1 MIISFGEN
9 SKRDT
14 KKYLCS
20 TSFLWTCKRCYQFLD
35 SFLLNHQNPYFKFER
50 ADFLLPNR
58 KKTKLKIVRY
68 EKVDIGSRLPNF
80 LLYY

>member
-1 MIISFGEN
+1 MIIFLRGEQQ
-9 SKRDT
+9 RDT

-20 TSFLWTCKRCYQFLD
+20 TSFLWTCKHCYQFLD
-35 SFLLNHQNPYFKFER
+35 SFLLNHQNSYFKFER

-80 LLYY
+80 F